1 MSYRATFLAALADA
15 PRAALARLD
24 DLDAVLA
31 GHVAA
36 AHAAWPD
43 IAVGDA
49 AFVAHL
55 ARRFPE
61 DGGEAELRSVRAADV
76 YLALACAGG
85 DQAAIAALEAAY
97 FGEVDASAARTRAGH
112 ALATEVKQI
121 VRRILFVAEGD
132 RPAAAGEFS
141 GRGDLRGWIRVT
153 ATRELIRL
161 LNRDKREVKLG
172 GDDTLLDLL
181 SPAQDPE
188 LAYIRD
194 LYRTECAAAFRVALE
209 AIPARDK
216 SLLRYQ
222 LIDGLS
228 IDEIGALNGVHR
240 ATAAR
245 WIARIRDDLLAR
257 TRAEVQTRLGIAS
270 GEVDSILKLVH
281 SRIDVSFE
289 RVLK

>member
-1 MSYRATFLAALADA
+1 MAHSARFLAALAPA
-15 PRAALARLD
+15 PRAALAEVAE
-24 DLDAVLA
+24 LDAILA
-31 GHVAA
+31 AHVEA

-43 IAVGDA
+43 LVVADA
-49 AFVAHL
+49 AFVTHL
-55 ARRFPE
+55 ARRFPD
-61 DGGEAELRSVRAADV
+61 DGGAAELRTVRAADV

-85 DQAAIAALEAAY
+85 DAAAIAALEAAY
-97 FGEVDASAARTRAGH
+97 FGEIDAAAARTRAG
-112 ALATEVKQI
+112 ATLATEVKQH

-141 GRGDLRGWIRVT
+141 GRGDLRGWIKVT

-161 LNRDKREVKLG
+161 LNRDKREVKV
-172 GDDTLLDLL
+172 GDDTLLDVL
-181 SPAQDPE
+181 SPTHDPE
-188 LAYIRD
+188 LAYIKD
-194 LYRTECAAAFRVALE
+194 LYRNECAAAFTAALA
-209 AIPARDK
+209 AIPVRDK

-245 WIARIRDDLLAR
+245 WIAKIRDDLLAR
-257 TRAEVQTRLGIAS
+257 TRDEVKARLGIAT
-270 GEVDSILKLVH
+270 GEVDSILQLVH
-281 SRIDVSFE
+281 SRLDVSFE

>member
-1 MSYRATFLAALADA
+1 MGYRAPFLAALDAA
-15 PRAALARLD
+15 PRARLAGIA
-24 DLDAVLA
+24 DLDAILD

-36 AHAAWPD
+36 AHEAWPD
-43 IAVGDA
+43 IAVADA

-55 ARRFPE
+55 ARRFPD
-61 DGGEAELRSVRAADV
+61 DGGEAELRSLRAADV

-85 DQAAIAALEAAY
+85 DEAAIAALERAY
-97 FGEVDASAARTRAGH
+97 FGEVDASAARTRAGA

-161 LNRDKREVKLG
+161 LNRDKRDVKV

-181 SPAQDPE
+181 SPAHDPE

-194 LYRTECAAAFRVALE
+194 LYRTECAAAFRAALE
-209 AIPARDK
+209 AIPPRDK

-257 TRAEVQTRLGIAS
+257 TRAEVQHRLGIAAD
-270 GEVDSILKLVH
+270 EVDSILKLVH